1 MEVNKI
7 INWKM
12 FEQKSADFFDLY
24 WMYGIEDGFDI
35 VIGNPPY
42 VDIKQ
47 LDPILV
53 AKFFKLYNTTENR
66 INLYS
71 IFIQKGF
78 ELLNEK

>member
-1 MEVNKI
+1 MPSEHIMEVNKI

-42 VDIKQ
+42 VQ
-47 LDPILV
+47 LQNSSEP
-53 AKFFKLYNTTENR
+53 NR
-66 INLYS
+66 RN
-71 IFIQKGF
+71 
-78 ELLNEK
+78 